1 MLQKISLPDTDRLIP
16 AGARQWWQQQSERDQ
31 KAVKLLSVFLVLVL
45 FYILVWQPVVS
56 AVQSRDNKQL
66 RLESR
71 SENVYLR
78 KYDLMNQYGTTD
90 VLPLAEWLKQGSKAH
105 GIRIVSQNKARAGQ
119 ILLTVAYSQQ
129 QKVSAFLQ
137 RFSLYADLVDVKVNQ
152 SRRELIIRYR
162 EKA

>member
-1 MLQKISLPDTDRLIP
+1 MLQKISLPDTEQLIP
-16 AGARQWWQQQSERDQ
+16 AGVRQWWQQQSERDQ
-31 KAVKLLSVFLVLVL
+31 KAVMLLSLFLVLVM
-45 FYILVWQPVVS
+45 FYVLIWQPVVS
-56 AVQSRDNKQL
+56 SVQSRDNKQL

-90 VLPLAEWLKQGSKAH
+90 VLPLAEWLKQRSKEY
-105 GIRIVSQNKARAGQ
+105 GIRVASQNKDRAGQ
-119 ILLTVAYSQQ
+119 ILLTVTYSQQ

-137 RFSLYADLVDVKVNQ
+137 RFSLYADLVDVNVNQ